1 MQKSILKAKLI
12 TLDQSPIPKV
22 FSVGAGESKKIGR
35 NHFPPDR
42 IDMKMSSEHFEI
54 FNDSN
59 RVLIE
64 DLQSANGVSVND
76 RRIAT
81 SARISLGDG
90 DTVQAGNTKFKVVF
104 EYTQDLSP
112 KQPPVV
118 PPNYTSP
125 PPPNKDI
132 PETRRFTSIEG
143 KSVESDEMDF
153 LELRKNP
160 IGGYQEPQNRRQPQ
174 NTAVERMVSQDP
186 EPEAEVFKKS
196 PESKPE
202 SKKPMYSSIEDSP
215 TDDETSGDSFFEQR
229 LEVAQYTDSKSPEF
243 ENNPIGISRENLPW
257 GLDLPEQMAP
267 SVAPSSTPRIAG
279 RQRLR
284 ANGIHSFARVL
295 EHLGDDSSGSIY
307 GMVVAHFLKLGT
319 SVPEW
324 IQAKPVFSRMEA
336 NPLFLPVIV
345 PLRVWMDQ
353 CHQEWTIPLM
363 ENDGIVLVV
372 NGQDPNPER
381 QIQKLGSTGI
391 ERFSK
396 PNGMLNW
403 CWPSGLK
410 TILSNSSEACIARWL
425 PAIFHG
431 IVFPDALT
439 ETSEAIADERLGR
452 ILIRHGFSE

>member
-1 MQKSILKAKLI
+1 
-12 TLDQSPIPKV
+12 
-22 FSVGAGESKKIGR
+22 
-35 NHFPPDR
+35 
-42 IDMKMSSEHFEI
+42 MKMSSEHFEI

-81 SARISLGDG
+81 SARILLGDG

-104 EYTQDLSP
+104 EYTQDLRP

-125 PPPNKDI
+125 SPTNKDI

-143 KSVESDEMDF
+143 KSVESDERDF
-153 LELRKNP
+153 LELRNNP
-160 IGGYQEPQNRRQPQ
+160 LGGYQEPQNRKQPQ
-174 NTAVERMVSQDP
+174 NSAVEREVSRDP
-186 EPEAEVFKKS
+186 EPEAVVFRKS
-196 PESKPE
+196 PE

-215 TDDETSGDSFFEQR
+215 TDDDASGNSFFEQR
-229 LEVAQYTDSKSPEF
+229 LDDPQYPDSKSPEF
-243 ENNPIGISRENLPW
+243 ENKPIGVSRENLQR

-284 ANGIHSFARVL
+284 ANGVHSFARVL

-345 PLRVWMDQ
+345 PLRVWMD
-353 CHQEWTIPLM
+353 
-363 ENDGIVLVV
+363 
-372 NGQDPNPER
+372 
-381 QIQKLGSTGI
+381 
-391 ERFSK
+391 
-396 PNGMLNW
+396 
-403 CWPSGLK
+403 
-410 TILSNSSEACIARWL
+410 
-425 PAIFHG
+425 
-431 IVFPDALT
+431 
-439 ETSEAIADERLGR
+439 
-452 ILIRHGFSE
+452 